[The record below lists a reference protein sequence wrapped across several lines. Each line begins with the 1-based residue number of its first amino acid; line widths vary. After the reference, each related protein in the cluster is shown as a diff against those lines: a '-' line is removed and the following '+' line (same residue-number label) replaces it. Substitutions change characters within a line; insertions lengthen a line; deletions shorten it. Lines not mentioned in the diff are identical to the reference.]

1 MDTLILI
8 SVILFL
14 FSAFIWVMALLKAA
28 SDYDDASDEIYTKH
42 LNQLIENEK
51 IEKHKKMMED
61 ADINSEVIDNPKTQ

>member
-1 MDTLILI
+1 MKIVIFIGILLFFIILSLIVL
-8 SVILFL
+8 S
-14 FSAFIWVMALLKAA
+14 MLKVA

-61 ADINSEVIDNPKTQ
+61 ADINSEVIDNHKTQ

>member
-1 MDTLILI
+1 MKIVIFIGILLFFIILSLIVL
-8 SVILFL
+8 S
-14 FSAFIWVMALLKAA
+14 MLKVA

-61 ADINSEVIDNPKTQ
+61 ADINSEIIDKHKTQ

>member
-14 FSAFIWVMALLKAA
+14 FSAFIWGMALLKSA
-28 SDYDDASDEIYTKH
+28 SDYDDTSDEIYTKH

-61 ADINSEVIDNPKTQ
+61 ANINSEIIDEHKTQ